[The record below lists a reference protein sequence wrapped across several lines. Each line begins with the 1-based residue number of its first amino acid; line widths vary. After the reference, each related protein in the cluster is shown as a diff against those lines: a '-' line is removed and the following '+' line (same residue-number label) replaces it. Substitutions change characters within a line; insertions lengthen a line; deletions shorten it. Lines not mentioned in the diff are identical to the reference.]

1 MALSGEV
8 LSPIRF
14 WIDLLSHRCLP
25 TSFIYAEVINEE
37 MKVSENPIWRV
48 CKSWLDSAPTD
59 TNRHCITL
67 SNWSVQLGKHRMP
80 QKIQSLSFAEWH
92 TTKRIMFAASAV
104 SLHPFQTVSSSSVPL
119 NNLFLLA
126 PMAYFPHYWKGIKT
140 QVISF
145 GRAFNREGYYHISN
159 KRMIVHWY
167 IQVLFCL

>member
-25 TSFIYAEVINEE
+25 TTFIYAEVINEE
-37 MKVSENPIWRV
+37 MKVSENPIWKV

-67 SNWSVQLGKHRMP
+67 SSWSVQLGKHQMP
-80 QKIQSLSFAEWH
+80 QKNPILKLCWKWH
-92 TTKRIMFAASAV
+92 TTKRIMFATTAV
-104 SLHPFQTVSSSSVPL
+104 SLHPFQTVSSSSIPL

-126 PMAYFPHYWKGIKT
+126 PMAYFPHYWKEIKT

-145 GRAFNREGYYHISN
+145 GRAFNH
-159 KRMIVHWY
+159 
-167 IQVLFCL
+167 